1 MTHRGERAA
10 HTVLLASAWFAAT
23 LIAGVVTWTAVAR
36 LGHEATASTQP
47 MLSQSDVRRELSQSL
62 SSTAPATTA
71 APPGNR
77 PQTSPTGP
85 SRYPTSAPQNA
96 ERHARSW
103 TVSGGQVSASCRGN
117 AIRIDYASPA
127 DGWGMRIIDSGPTRV
142 SVQFSRGDGEVKVEA
157 TCNRGIPM
165 QSSAENDD

>member
-1 MTHRGERAA
+1 MVQRGRRGV
-10 HTVLLASAWFAAT
+10 HTVLLASAWIAAT

-62 SSTAPATTA
+62 SSTAPPTA
-71 APPGNR
+71 APPGNG

-85 SRYPTSAPQNA
+85 SRHPTPARQNVT
-96 ERHARSW
+96 RHARSW
-103 TVSGGQVSASCRGN
+103 KVSGGQVGASCRGS

-127 DGWGMRIIDSGPTRV
+127 DGWGMRIIDSGPNQV
-142 SVQFSRGDGEVKVEA
+142 SIQFSRGDSEVKVEA
-157 TCNRGIPM
+157 MCNGGIPL
-165 QSSAENDD
+165 QSNAENDD